1 MTGHPISWSLQITN
15 LFWYTKYW
23 GSLTAP
29 KTSKLYCTRRWDL
42 VLHRFTFL
50 EPHTSGLHLL
60 KKNNI
65 GGILS
70 LALHPS
76 MASSTPNWGD
86 SLLRQLSFPR
96 KKVAACFPIP
106 PLPKPSKIN
115 KTQQQQ
121 QPQNLMKSCN
131 YVWLFLLNL
140 PHHHSLHGKVY
151 FAGRRREGFI
161 VPLPLADEFFALL
174 LDEPPGYPGLPRA
187 PSRVRQYD

>member
-15 LFWYTKYW
+15 LFWYAKYW

-42 VLHRFTFL
+42 VLHRFTRL
-50 EPHTSGLHLL
+50 EPPSSDPLL
-60 KKNNI
+60 K
-65 GGILS
+65 
-70 LALHPS
+70 
-76 MASSTPNWGD
+76 
-86 SLLRQLSFPR
+86 QLSFPR
-96 KKVAACFPIP
+96 KNVAACFPIP
-106 PLPKPSKIN
+106 LLPKPSKIN

-121 QPQNLMKSCN
+121 QQQQQQRSTKFQPQNLMKSCN

-140 PHHHSLHGKVY
+140 PNHQSLHGKVY
-151 FAGRRREGFI
+151 FSGRRREGFI

-174 LDEPPGYPGLPRA
+174 LDEPPGYLGLPRA